1 VARSPG
7 AKEGK
12 GRMNALAGSGLAP
25 YLLVIFAGY
34 LPTDV
39 WRWLAVI
46 FARRLD
52 ENSELMIFVRAVA
65 TAMVAGVIARLV
77 LFPTG
82 DLVAIPLSIRIG
94 AVAGGFLVYFLS
106 RRSNLAGVLAGEA
119 IMIAGAYFT
128 AG

>member
-1 VARSPG
+1 
-7 AKEGK
+7 
-12 GRMNALAGSGLAP
+12 MNTLAGSGLAP
-25 YLLVIFAGY
+25 YLLVILAGY

-52 ENSELMIFVRAVA
+52 EESEWMIYVRAVA

-82 DLVAIPLSIRIG
+82 DLVAISLIIRIG
-94 AVAGGFLVYFLS
+94 AVAGGFLVYFLA

>member
-1 VARSPG
+1 
-7 AKEGK
+7 
-12 GRMNALAGSGLAP
+12 MNALVGSGLAP
-25 YLLVIFAGY
+25 YLLVIVAGY

-52 ENSELMIFVRAVA
+52 EDSEWMIFVRAVA
-65 TAMVAGVIARLV
+65 NALVAGVIARLV

-82 DLVAIPLSIRIG
+82 DLVAVPLAIRVG
-94 AVAGGFLVYFLS
+94 AVAGGFLVYFLA
-106 RRSNLAGVLAGEA
+106 RRSMLIGVLAGEA

-128 AG
+128 VAP

>member
-1 VARSPG
+1 
-7 AKEGK
+7 
-12 GRMNALAGSGLAP
+12 MNTLAGSGLAP
-25 YLLVIFAGY
+25 YLLVILAGY

-52 ENSELMIFVRAVA
+52 EESEWMIYVRAVA

-82 DLVAIPLSIRIG
+82 DLVAIPLIIRIG
-94 AVAGGFLVYFLS
+94 AVAGGFLVYFLA

>member
-1 VARSPG
+1 V
-7 AKEGK
+7 AKEGE
-12 GRMNALAGSGLAP
+12 GGMNALVGSGLAP
-25 YLLVIFAGY
+25 YLLVIMAGY

-52 ENSELMIFVRAVA
+52 EDSEWMIFVRAVA
-65 TAMVAGVIARLV
+65 NAMVAGVIARLV

-82 DLVAIPLSIRIG
+82 DLAAVPLAIRIG
-94 AVAGGFLVYFLS
+94 AVAGGFLVYFLA
-106 RRSNLAGVLAGEA
+106 RRSMLIGVLAGEA

-128 AG
+128 VAP

>member
-1 VARSPG
+1 
-7 AKEGK
+7 
-12 GRMNALAGSGLAP
+12 MNALVGSGLAP
-25 YLLVIFAGY
+25 YLLVIVACY
-34 LPTDV
+34 LPTDI

-52 ENSELMIFVRAVA
+52 ENSEWMIFVRAVA
-65 TAMVAGVIARLV
+65 TALVAGVIARLV

-82 DLVAIPLSIRIG
+82 DLVAIPLAIRIG
-94 AVAGGFLVYFLS
+94 AVAGGFLVYFLA

-119 IMIAGAYFT
+119 IMTAGAYFT

>member
-1 VARSPG
+1 
-7 AKEGK
+7 
-12 GRMNALAGSGLAP
+12 MNALVGSGLAP
-25 YLLVIFAGY
+25 YFLVIVAGF
-34 LPTDV
+34 LPTDI

-52 ENSELMIFVRAVA
+52 ENSEWMIFVRAVA
-65 TAMVAGVIARLV
+65 NALVAGVIARLV

-82 DLVAIPLSIRIG
+82 DLVSIPLAIRVG
-94 AVAGGFLVYFLS
+94 AVAGGFLVYFLA

-128 AG
+128 AAP

>member
-1 VARSPG
+1 
-7 AKEGK
+7 
-12 GRMNALAGSGLAP
+12 MNTLAGSGLAP
-25 YLLVIFAGY
+25 YLLVILAGY

-52 ENSELMIFVRAVA
+52 EESEWMIFVRAVA

-82 DLVAIPLSIRIG
+82 DLVAIPLSIRVG
-94 AVAGGFLVYFLS
+94 AVAGGFLVYFLA
-106 RRSNLAGVLAGEA
+106 RRSNLAGVLAGES
-119 IMIAGAYFT
+119 IVIAGAYLT

>member
-1 VARSPG
+1 
-7 AKEGK
+7 
-12 GRMNALAGSGLAP
+12 MNALVGSGLAP
-25 YLLVIFAGY
+25 YLLVIVAGY

-52 ENSELMIFVRAVA
+52 EDSELMIFVRAVA
-65 TAMVAGVIARLV
+65 NAMVAGVIARLV

-82 DLVAIPLSIRIG
+82 DLVAVPLAIRVG
-94 AVAGGFLVYFLS
+94 AVAGGFLVYFLA
-106 RRSNLAGVLAGEA
+106 RRSMLIGVLAGEA

-128 AG
+128 VAP

>member
-1 VARSPG
+1 
-7 AKEGK
+7 
-12 GRMNALAGSGLAP
+12 MNALVGSGLAP
-25 YLLVIFAGY
+25 YLLVIVAGY

-52 ENSELMIFVRAVA
+52 EDSELMIFVRAVA
-65 TAMVAGVIARLV
+65 NAMVAGVIARLV

-82 DLVAIPLSIRIG
+82 DLVAVPLAIRVG
-94 AVAGGFLVYFLS
+94 AVAGGFLVYFLA
-106 RRSNLAGVLAGEA
+106 RRSMLIGVLAGEA

-128 AG
+128 AGS

>member
-1 VARSPG
+1 
-7 AKEGK
+7 
-12 GRMNALAGSGLAP
+12 MNALVGSGLAP
-25 YLLVIFAGY
+25 YLLVIVAGY

-52 ENSELMIFVRAVA
+52 KDSEWMIFVRAVA
-65 TAMVAGVIARLV
+65 TALVAGVIARLV

-82 DLVAIPLSIRIG
+82 DLVAVPLAIRVG
-94 AVAGGFLVYFLS
+94 AVAGGFLVYFLA
-106 RRSNLAGVLAGEA
+106 RRSMLVGVLAAEG

-128 AG
+128 VAP

>member
-1 VARSPG
+1 VAHSPL

-12 GRMNALAGSGLAP
+12 GSMNALFGSGLAP
-25 YLLVIFAGY
+25 YLLVILAGY

-52 ENSELMIFVRAVA
+52 EESEWMIFVRSVA

-94 AVAGGFLVYFLS
+94 AVAGGFLVYFLA

-119 IMIAGAYFT
+119 IMIAGAYYT
-128 AG
+128 AP